1 MFDAV
6 LDQVLAQE
14 PSPDDEEPQPLLRD
28 VEAPDLSELTDPD
41 TVRTLVTEA
50 VTELAGDLLAH
61 LPLIVLAI
69 VVLVVL
75 LLVVRLVVGGVKR
88 GMRRAEVD
96 FTVRRLVANLLRLL
110 LVALVAL
117 LALSI
122 AGVEIGAMLAAF
134 GLIGLALALAMQ
146 KILENFIAGIV
157 ILMRK
162 PFNRGEI
169 VVTNGF
175 EGFVEDIDLR
185 ATVLRLYDGTLTLIP
200 NADVFTE
207 PLTNLTRR
215 GNRRA
220 AVQVGIDY
228 RDDHEAA
235 REVLRA
241 AVTSVDEVLEDPPPA
256 VLITALGASSVDFEV
271 RFWLHAEDSVLPFVE
286 DQVLSAC
293 KTAVEAAGM
302 TIPWPIRTL
311 AADKRP
317 LRIVDGASSGE
328 LDADV
333 ASEMGEEGS
342 TT

>member
-50 VTELAGDLLAH
+50 VTELAGDLLAR

-69 VVLVVL
+69 LVLIL
-75 LLVVRLVVGGVKR
+75 LLLLVRLVVGGVKR
-88 GMRRAEVD
+88 GMKRAEVD
-96 FTVRRLVANLLRLL
+96 FTVRRLVANLLRLVL
-110 LVALVAL
+110 IALVL
-117 LALSI
+117 VLALSI
-122 AGVEIGAMLAAF
+122 AGVEVGAVLAGL
-134 GLIGLALALAMQ
+134 GLIGLGLALALQ
-146 KILENFIAGIV
+146 KILENFIAGIL

-162 PFNRGEI
+162 PFSRGEI

-215 GNRRA
+215 GNRRG

-256 VLITALGASSVDFEV
+256 VLLTALGDSSVDFEV

-293 KTAVEAAGM
+293 KIAIEAAGM

-311 AADKRP
+311 AADKHP
-317 LRIVDGASSGE
+317 LQVVDGASP
-328 LDADV
+328 V
-333 ASEMGEEGS
+333 ALPDEEP